1 MEITIHSGQHHSCS
15 NIENQCSS
23 PLIHKYI
30 FEHQAE
36 NLPSKC
42 VFHWFFQP
50 TSLLGFHLGE
60 LKALTSCSGKSAPVG
75 SCLHSQWWSGAG
87 PCWLCTWKILDGGF
101 LHSSF
106 WPWPSGSHY
115 AALRSMQC
123 LSCCNIPVMV
133 PEGHFHLSR
142 YNRALKS
149 FLCASG
155 LHMTIFTWRS
165 FLYSSSVYS
174 CHLFLISSAFVQSIP
189 FLPFIVSIFAWNV
202 PLVSLILWRDL

>member
-87 PCWLCTWKILDGGF
+87 PFWLCTWKILDGGF

-106 WPWPSGSHY
+106 WPWPSGSRY

-123 LSCCNIPVMV
+123 LVGRREVERKKGDHNEDGIIKCKY
-133 PEGHFHLSR
+133 G
-142 YNRALKS
+142 K
-149 FLCASG
+149 
-155 LHMTIFTWRS
+155 
-165 FLYSSSVYS
+165 
-174 CHLFLISSAFVQSIP
+174 QSIWIQFSFI
-189 FLPFIVSIFAWNV
+189 FL
-202 PLVSLILWRDL
+202 